1 MTSID
6 LTRVKLDLTKIVV
19 EHSYVFDS
27 AYSEQVSNEELYED
41 AIGPL
46 IPHFF
51 QGAKVSC
58 FAYGQTGKDIP
69 LYFVLFRV
77 RATNLLYP

>member
-1 MTSID
+1 M
-6 LTRVKLDLTKIVV
+6 DLTKIVV
-19 EHSYVFDS
+19 EHSYMFDS
-27 AYSEQVSNEELYED
+27 AYSETVTNEDLYED

-58 FAYGQTGKDIP
+58 FAYGQTGI
-69 LYFVLFRV
+69 
-77 RATNLLYP
+77 

>member
-1 MTSID
+1 M
-6 LTRVKLDLTKIVV
+6 KLDLTKIEV
-19 EHSYVFDS
+19 EHNYRFDS
-27 AYSEQVSNEELYED
+27 AYGDDITNEDLYED

-58 FAYGQTGKDIP
+58 FAYGQTGKI
-69 LYFVLFRV
+69 LILSLVLC
-77 RATNLLYP
+77 AI